1 MKNAVRMPNPND
13 IGSPNRHEAGEKEGF
28 SGIKRR
34 KCNKTVTARR
44 RVSKQSSTTKKNV
57 LVNRIKETAS
67 SDSVQKIDLRLE
79 AKLSAEEYSRMFA
92 GQQIHPFFSLWKLG
106 KKSQE
111 LDKRKHSLCTDR
123 REDGRISGPVHIF
136 ENCQVDGT
144 SSLDW
149 NNWTFLGKTTIA
161 KYSSEAPNLPVLMSS
176 VEPLNFDN
184 LHRAVDQSHAL
195 ISQNAMPCSDGQ
207 LSLLPDILQEIS
219 LANSA
224 VPDDQPICP
233 SKSDDAKM
241 DLELDGVSTFSGQA
255 GCFRSSDTQPPNRF
269 LQESMKSYYHKCQ
282 GKSGS
287 LWIHKYKPTKA
298 FEVCGNYESVNFL
311 HEWLKLWKERRKQS
325 RMHSANGD
333 QSDLQDYDYNGSD
346 CDSDLENVHQ
356 DKFLRN
362 LLLITGPVG
371 SGKSAAVYA
380 CAQEQGFD
388 VLELNTSD
396 WRNGTAV
403 KQYFGDALGSHGFK
417 RLLEHTLCSREKK
430 TVKLPSAPAFPN
442 DKAAEDIDKDVIE
455 LITISD
461 DGSQSPDG
469 TSWSLHRKS
478 SEFTCYNVQTLILV
492 EDVDVL
498 FPEDRGCISAIQHIA
513 KTAKGPIILTSNSN
527 KVGLPGNFEGL
538 NISFSLPLADELL
551 CHLYM
556 VCVTEDINSSPL
568 LLERFI
574 QSCNGDIRKII
585 MQLQFWFQ
593 SKNYA
598 KDQKVQTFYSSIPF
612 DLEATHQ
619 ILPKIIPWSFPSEFS
634 KLIETEVARLITI
647 MEEDSCMQG
656 LRMKEFHAVER
667 KFDSDVQSMDTNYVD
682 TAKRNRS
689 ISKCSQS
696 DSQYS
701 STMSELS
708 SCSGLLGISSWQN
721 CQKKPV
727 ISSGS
732 VNKDPNDNGQ
742 STYFQPYNGQTFEVN
757 NESPCKFQSET
768 YTSKS
773 FHKLACSGLD
783 DCKCSGTA
791 EVACLTENRIG
802 TTFSAVTSGLLSG
815 PTNSFPNNNITPFTL
830 SDYQGRS
837 KFLQKFEP
845 LDARIQESYSTAAV
859 QDFRDENNEATS
871 LYDTTRDEFKPKSEL
886 DSNLIMETDVVQNMW
901 RKLRDHRMDLGQ
913 HGTAEQLGAI
923 QVVKLAS
930 GLSNLLSEDDLLFRN
945 HQEKECGI
953 MEHPKFLSDEA
964 TFNWYDEQAMMS
976 TIAVHGFCFYAKC
989 ISDVGSMFG
998 FEPENNTDITS
1009 EMLASTTN
1017 VMTLGKLSR
1026 QDHKKITTLYTNKQ
1040 LELKKTMNDT
1050 KSESKTS
1057 LMKVIQSI
1065 VPTRLSLA
1073 LKGTAF
1079 NEYLSTVRQI
1089 SISEGLRILQGV
1101 EKKRGKRARSAQ
1113 HYLSRCTMMSP
1124 EDISLVCQG
1133 DLYSKMSSQ
1142 FTAEVK
1148 SNCT

>member
-34 KCNKTVTARR
+34 KCNKTVTACR
-44 RVSKQSSTTKKNV
+44 RVSKSSTTKKNV

-111 LDKRKHSLCTDR
+111 LDKRKHCLCTDR

-136 ENCQVDGT
+136 ENCQDGT

-184 LHRAVDQSHAL
+184 LHRAVDQFHAL

-417 RLLEHTLCSREKK
+417 RLLDHTLCSREKK

-513 KTAKGPIILTSNSN
+513 KTAKGPIILTSNS
-527 KVGLPGNFEGL
+527 
-538 NISFSLPLADELL
+538 
-551 CHLYM
+551 
-556 VCVTEDINSSPL
+556 
-568 LLERFI
+568 
-574 QSCNGDIRKII
+574 
-585 MQLQFWFQ
+585 
-593 SKNYA
+593 
-598 KDQKVQTFYSSIPF
+598 
-612 DLEATHQ
+612 
-619 ILPKIIPWSFPSEFS
+619 
-634 KLIETEVARLITI
+634 
-647 MEEDSCMQG
+647 
-656 LRMKEFHAVER
+656 
-667 KFDSDVQSMDTNYVD
+667 
-682 TAKRNRS
+682 
-689 ISKCSQS
+689 
-696 DSQYS
+696 
-701 STMSELS
+701 
-708 SCSGLLGISSWQN
+708 GI
-721 CQKKPV
+721 
-727 ISSGS
+727 
-732 VNKDPNDNGQ
+732 
-742 STYFQPYNGQTFEVN
+742 
-757 NESPCKFQSET
+757 
-768 YTSKS
+768 
-773 FHKLACSGLD
+773 
-783 DCKCSGTA
+783 
-791 EVACLTENRIG
+791 
-802 TTFSAVTSGLLSG
+802 
-815 PTNSFPNNNITPFTL
+815 
-830 SDYQGRS
+830 
-837 KFLQKFEP
+837 
-845 LDARIQESYSTAAV
+845 
-859 QDFRDENNEATS
+859 
-871 LYDTTRDEFKPKSEL
+871 
-886 DSNLIMETDVVQNMW
+886 
-901 RKLRDHRMDLGQ
+901 
-913 HGTAEQLGAI
+913 
-923 QVVKLAS
+923 
-930 GLSNLLSEDDLLFRN
+930 
-945 HQEKECGI
+945 
-953 MEHPKFLSDEA
+953 
-964 TFNWYDEQAMMS
+964 
-976 TIAVHGFCFYAKC
+976 
-989 ISDVGSMFG
+989 
-998 FEPENNTDITS
+998 
-1009 EMLASTTN
+1009 
-1017 VMTLGKLSR
+1017 
-1026 QDHKKITTLYTNKQ
+1026 
-1040 LELKKTMNDT
+1040 
-1050 KSESKTS
+1050 
-1057 LMKVIQSI
+1057 
-1065 VPTRLSLA
+1065 
-1073 LKGTAF
+1073 AF
-1079 NEYLSTVRQI
+1079 
-1089 SISEGLRILQGV
+1089 
-1101 EKKRGKRARSAQ
+1101 
-1113 HYLSRCTMMSP
+1113 
-1124 EDISLVCQG
+1124 
-1133 DLYSKMSSQ
+1133 
-1142 FTAEVK
+1142 
-1148 SNCT
+1148 

>member
-34 KCNKTVTARR
+34 KCNKTVTACR
-44 RVSKQSSTTKKNV
+44 RVSKSSTTKKNV

-111 LDKRKHSLCTDR
+111 LDKRKHCLCTDR

-161 KYSSEAPNLPVLMSS
+161 KYSSEAPNLPVLM
-176 VEPLNFDN
+176 N
-184 LHRAVDQSHAL
+184 
-195 ISQNAMPCSDGQ
+195 GQ

-417 RLLEHTLCSREKK
+417 RLLDHTLCSREKK

-647 MEEDSCMQG
+647 VEEDSCMQG
-656 LRMKEFHAVER
+656 LRMKGFHAVER

-802 TTFSAVTSGLLSG
+802 TTFSAVTSDLLSG

-964 TFNWYDEQAMMS
+964 TFNWYNEQAMMS

-1142 FTAEVK
+1142 FAAEVK

>member
-34 KCNKTVTARR
+34 KCNKTVTACR

-111 LDKRKHSLCTDR
+111 LDKRKHCLCTDR

-161 KYSSEAPNLPVLMSS
+161 KYSSEAPNLPVLM
-176 VEPLNFDN
+176 N
-184 LHRAVDQSHAL
+184 
-195 ISQNAMPCSDGQ
+195 GQ

-417 RLLEHTLCSREKK
+417 RLLDHTLCSREKK

-647 MEEDSCMQG
+647 VEEDSCMQG
-656 LRMKEFHAVER
+656 LRMKGFHAVER

-802 TTFSAVTSGLLSG
+802 TTFSAVTSDLLSG

-964 TFNWYDEQAMMS
+964 TFNWYNEQAMMS

-1142 FTAEVK
+1142 FAAEVK

>member
-34 KCNKTVTARR
+34 KCNKTVTACR
-44 RVSKQSSTTKKNV
+44 RVSKSSTTKKNV

-111 LDKRKHSLCTDR
+111 LDKRKHCLCTDR

-136 ENCQVDGT
+136 ENCQDGT

-161 KYSSEAPNLPVLMSS
+161 KYSSEAPNLPVLM
-176 VEPLNFDN
+176 N
-184 LHRAVDQSHAL
+184 
-195 ISQNAMPCSDGQ
+195 GQ

-417 RLLEHTLCSREKK
+417 RLLDHTLCSREKK

-647 MEEDSCMQG
+647 VEEDSCMQG
-656 LRMKEFHAVER
+656 LRMKGFHAVER

-802 TTFSAVTSGLLSG
+802 TTFSAVTSDLLSG

-964 TFNWYDEQAMMS
+964 TFNWYNEQAMMS

-1142 FTAEVK
+1142 FAAEDSDLFVDSVSPLLLAPSDLPEEK
-1148 SNCT
+1148 CSNYGLGQFPK

>member
-34 KCNKTVTARR
+34 KCNKTVTACR

-111 LDKRKHSLCTDR
+111 LDKRKHCLCTDR

-136 ENCQVDGT
+136 ENCQDGT

-161 KYSSEAPNLPVLMSS
+161 KYSSEAPNLPVLM
-176 VEPLNFDN
+176 N
-184 LHRAVDQSHAL
+184 
-195 ISQNAMPCSDGQ
+195 GQ

-417 RLLEHTLCSREKK
+417 RLLDHTLCSREKK

-647 MEEDSCMQG
+647 VEEDSCMQG
-656 LRMKEFHAVER
+656 LRMKGFHAVER

-802 TTFSAVTSGLLSG
+802 TTFSAVTSDLLSG

-964 TFNWYDEQAMMS
+964 TFNWYNEQAMMS

-1142 FTAEVK
+1142 FAAEVK